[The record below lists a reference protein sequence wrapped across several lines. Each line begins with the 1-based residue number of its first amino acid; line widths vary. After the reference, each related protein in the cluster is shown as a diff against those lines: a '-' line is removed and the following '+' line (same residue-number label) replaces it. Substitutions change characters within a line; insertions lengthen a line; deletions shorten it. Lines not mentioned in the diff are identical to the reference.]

1 MQLKPGSR
9 IKSAVSTVEL
19 MVVKTPA
26 QDLDLRCGG
35 TPMIPFDQASN
46 PGAPA
51 PEGQT
56 LLGKRYATPDN
67 TLELLCTKG
76 GAGLLTLG
84 TTLIEAKAAKPLP
97 SSD

>member
-1 MQLKPGSR
+1 MQLKPGAR
-9 IKSAVSTVEL
+9 VKSAVSTVEL

-35 TPMIPFDQASN
+35 VPMIPFDQPSTPA
-46 PGAPA
+46 A

-56 LLGKRYATPDN
+56 LIGKRYATADN
-67 TLELLCTKG
+67 ALELLCTKG
-76 GAGLLTLG
+76 GAGVLTLG
-84 TTLIEAKAAKPLP
+84 TTPIEAKAAKPLP

>member
-1 MQLKPGSR
+1 MQLKPGAR
-9 IKSAVSTVEL
+9 VKSAVSTVEL

-35 TPMIPFDQASN
+35 APMIPFDQPSN
-46 PGAPA
+46 AGTP

-56 LLGKRYATPDN
+56 LLGKRYANAEN

-76 GAGLLTLG
+76 GTGLLTLG
-84 TTLIEAKAAKPLP
+84 NDPIEAKAAKPLP

>member
-9 IKSAVSTVEL
+9 VKSAVSAVEL